1 MSYGDYDGS
10 LVFANASLEYWP
22 FQYAGFGAGYRY
34 VAADVK
40 YDPGNKTEEYDV
52 RLPGP
57 MVYVTFGF

>member
-10 LVFANASLEYWP
+10 LVFANAFLEYWP

-40 YDPGNKTEEYDV
+40 YDPGNKTEECGV

-57 MVYVTFGF
+57 VVYVTFGF